1 MAFDYFRLPLC
12 TAHMTTNSVDLTLDQ
27 NITIVSTRVSFLE
40 HQDSLDLDL
49 YFERY
54 GPNTNMCRAGPKF
67 SGQLYCSPHLT
78 HLTSEL
84 IFSQNYTIVAHYVFF
99 PEVQESHELAFG
111 IERYAHLIKPAS
123 QLVI

>member
-1 MAFDYFRLPLC
+1 M
-12 TAHMTTNSVDLTLDQ
+12 NSVDLTFEK
-27 NITIVSTRVSFLE
+27 NIRIIGARFSFLE

-54 GPNTNMCRAGPKF
+54 GPNTNICRADPKF

-78 HLTSEL
+78 HLTTEL

-99 PEVQESHELAFG
+99 LEVQESHELAFG
-111 IERYAHLIKPAS
+111 IERYAYLIKPAS